1 MFGDTVGIATAGG
14 SGTSTITIDARN
26 GYSGTI
32 TFTCAPPAT
41 ALIGC
46 SVTGSPVTLGGGTT
60 SATVTLSVTT
70 THAALDHGT
79 APLWLAGG
87 GTLLAGVFLFG
98 IPVSRRR
105 WSVALTLLTLAL
117 IAAAV
122 GCGGS
127 SSPGGS
133 GRTSGTP
140 AGSYDRRHR
149 HGRDHFAYHQR
160 SRVGAVVLFHQTSK
174 EGEAAA
180 FPVRPCASCDLIS
193 TGGSDERSAVSH
205 RKVFLCRSTDRRV
218 ERKVS
223 RRHRA
228 NTGATPGGRCKDF
241 LKNNS
246 TPLTVTEAGR
256 CARLSITCPTAT

>member
-1 MFGDTVGIATAGG
+1 MRWPPPSVNAFHDITSGTNIVPCGAGSPDCPATGTAQFGFTAGAGYDQVTGLGSIDVTNLVNNWSSGNPTAADFTMFGDTVGIATAGG

-32 TFTCAPPAT
+32 TFTCAAPAT

-140 AGSYDRRHR
+140 AGSYT
-149 HGRDHFAYHQR
+149 
-160 SRVGAVVLFHQTSK
+160 VAVTGTDGTTSHTTN
-174 EGEAAA
+174 
-180 FPVRPCASCDLIS
+180 V
-193 TGGSDERSAVSH
+193 AVS
-205 RKVFLCRSTDRRV
+205 VQ
-218 ERKVS
+218 
-223 RRHRA
+223 
-228 NTGATPGGRCKDF
+228 
-241 LKNNS
+241 
-246 TPLTVTEAGR
+246 
-256 CARLSITCPTAT
+256 